1 MRKPLRKSRTLW
13 INTLTMAAAVLMLIP
28 NFLTDLDIN
37 DHLAMRISAVV
48 MLLNNTIT
56 IWLRIFANN
65 ELPKN

>member
-13 INTLTMAAAVLMLIP
+13 INALTMAAAVLMLIQ

-65 ELPKN
+65 EQTKK